1 MAGLH
6 YEIALIEECRSLLAE
21 RMQACIDKRTEIV
34 GKIEQLGDAGEG
46 PGADSMALWKQIRE
60 IRKVMDEIATEEEWL
75 ETQVAGR
82 KDILKARQQL
92 VAL

>member
-1 MAGLH
+1 MTAHHAFLTKQVDPQTV
-6 YEIALIEECRSLLAE
+6 
-21 RMQACIDKRTEIV
+21 QASKLRFSTLC
-34 GKIEQLGDAGEG
+34 